1 MNDSKA
7 NGEAV
12 TVPTTIFVCTSCRA
26 AGQEVEPSADRAGVQ
41 LHESLAGAAAG
52 KEDVRVVAV
61 GCLGV
66 CTRPVT
72 IALAAPGKWTFVY
85 ADFAADSAESLLA
98 CARLFGEA
106 DGGRVPKHIRP
117 EAMLKGIIS
126 KTPPL

>member
-1 MNDSKA
+1 MNDFKA
-7 NGEAV
+7 KPEAV
-12 TVPTTIFVCTSCRA
+12 APTTILVCTSCRA
-26 AGQEVEPSADRAGVQ
+26 AGQDPEPRAERAGVQ
-41 LHESLAGAAAG
+41 LHESLAAAALG
-52 KEDVRVVAV
+52 ATDVRVVAV
-61 GCLGV
+61 ECLGV

-85 ADFAADSAESLLA
+85 ADFAAGSVESLLE
-98 CARLFGEA
+98 CARLFGAA